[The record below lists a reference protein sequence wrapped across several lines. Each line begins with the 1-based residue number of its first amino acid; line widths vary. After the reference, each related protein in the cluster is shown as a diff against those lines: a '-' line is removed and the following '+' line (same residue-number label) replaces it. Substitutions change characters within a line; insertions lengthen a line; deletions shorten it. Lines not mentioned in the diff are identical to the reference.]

1 MAIERGKILDA
12 ALALLNEVGLDQFS
26 TRRLAERLGVQQ
38 PALYWHFKSK
48 SALLDALNGVMLT
61 RFHKDRLPSPGQLWD
76 EFTLANARS
85 FRRTLLAVRDGARLN
100 AGTHPA
106 TREFAD
112 AERQLQ
118 LYVEAGF
125 TPSEAFNIAIGTT
138 RYVVGFVLEEQGER
152 DRDDTDE
159 PEWGG
164 EDPMGEVTPFPILA
178 EALKPL
184 LQVGTINTE
193 AVFEAGLGYMLAG
206 MRAALLA
213 RQSGGTRKRAATPAR
228 PGRAPTARTTTSRR
242 PRQ

>member
-1 MAIERGKILDA
+1 MAIEREKILDA

-48 SALLDALNGVMLT
+48 SLLLDELNGLMLM
-61 RFHKDRLPSPGQLWD
+61 RYHANRLPKPGQRWD
-76 EFTLANARS
+76 AFTLANARS
-85 FRRTLLAVRDGARLN
+85 FRKALLAVRDGARLN
-100 AGTHPA
+100 AGTRPA

-118 LYVEAGF
+118 LYVDAGF
-125 TPSEAFNIAIGTT
+125 TASEAFNIAIGTT

-152 DRDDTDE
+152 DRDDE
-159 PEWGG
+159 PEWTG
-164 EDPMGEVTPFPILA
+164 DPMDEVTPYPILA

-184 LQVGTINTE
+184 LKVGTINTE

-206 MRAALLA
+206 MRDALAAKPKRRSPATKAVSAAGKA
-213 RQSGGTRKRAATPAR
+213 R
-228 PGRAPTARTTTSRR
+228 RTTRS
-242 PRQ
+242 